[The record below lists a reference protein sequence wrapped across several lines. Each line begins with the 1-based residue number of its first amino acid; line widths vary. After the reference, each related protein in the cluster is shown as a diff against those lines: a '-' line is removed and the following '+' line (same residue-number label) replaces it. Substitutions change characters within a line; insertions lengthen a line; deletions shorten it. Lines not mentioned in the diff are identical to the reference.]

1 MNELENIDNINIDDL
16 YNRIVTLIENAKRNV
31 ATTVNQEMTLLYWN
45 IGKDITDNVL
55 KNRKAEYGKAV
66 IKKLSQKLT
75 LEYGRGYSR
84 ANLFRMIKFYEYFND
99 FEKISTLS
107 RKLSWSHFVE
117 LLQIQDKLKR
127 EFYATMCSNEYWSVR
142 TLRERIGSALF
153 ERTAISKKPEET
165 IINDL
170 QLLSNENKMTTNLF
184 FRDPYILDFLDL
196 KDTYSEKDLEN
207 AIISELEKFIL
218 EMGNDFAF
226 LARQKRITIDG
237 EDYYIDL
244 LFYHRKMKR
253 LVVIE
258 LKLDKFR
265 PEYKGQVELYLKWL
279 DKYEKAEGE
288 ESPIAIIL
296 CATKSDMMAQLLEL
310 DNSGIHVAQYL
321 TEYVPKEILE
331 QKLINSIENAKIQ
344 LEQRKNIDDNNE

>member
-1 MNELENIDNINIDDL
+1 M
-16 YNRIVTLIENAKRNV
+16 IENAKRNV
-31 ATTVNQEMTLLYWN
+31 ATKVNDEMTLLYWN

-55 KNRKAEYGKAV
+55 KNQKAEYGKAV
-66 IKKLSQKLT
+66 IRKLSQKLT
-75 LEYGRGYSR
+75 IEYGRGYSR
-84 ANLFRMIKFYEYFND
+84 ANLFRMLKFYEYFTD
-99 FEKISTLS
+99 IEKFSTLS

-117 LLQIQDKLKR
+117 LLQVQDKIKR
-127 EFYATMCSNEYWSVR
+127 EFYAAMCANEYWSVR

-170 QLLSNENKMTTNLF
+170 QLLSSENKMTTNLF

-226 LARQKRITIDG
+226 LARQKRIIIDG

-265 PEYKGQVELYLKWL
+265 PEHKGQVELYLKWL
-279 DKYEKAEGE
+279 DKYERAEGE

-321 TEYVPKEILE
+321 TEYVPKEIIEKKFLD
-331 QKLINSIENAKIQ
+331 SIEKAKIQ
-344 LEQRKNIDDNNE
+344 LEKRKNLKDKEE